1 MGKKPWTKRAT
12 IFRVKNK
19 LNSRKIVA
27 FKHSKDVSVTFHYDS
42 PNKTLPEGTHP
53 TISSY
58 NVTGVKK
65 FAADMNAKN
74 ISKTKIHISFYLD
87 SSGLVSIAKAEA
99 TADYFVEAP
108 KPKPKPK
115 PVVNATLNANATAA
129 NATKTNATKADDNE
143 DNKGTK
149 DEPDNKGTKDEPAT
163 NTTTS
168 ENATNVEDSKPKM
181 IKKTH
186 RRTLTVT
193 RTDIG
198 VQLSPM
204 SSDEKK
210 ESMDMLAELDRLDR
224 VRQER
229 EAARNELESFLYSS
243 KDKLNT
249 AEDDVAKVTTEK
261 QRTDVF
267 ASFETTEEWL
277 YDEGENLPAEK
288 YHERLTEIKDVVDGI
303 FFRAREAKARPK
315 QLKIARAFLNKTLN
329 ATLPKWAKSKPQI
342 TLTEHT
348 QVRNESNAVIEWLD
362 AKEAAQAKLEI
373 TEKPAFRAYTVKT
386 KLQPLR
392 AMITRLARR
401 PPFSVRP
408 KRPVVNATSAAN
420 ATNVTA
426 GTATVEDTTGE
437 GDEKKESADK
447 DSSDERK
454 GGDDEDVKEEL

>member
-1 MGKKPWTKRAT
+1 MG
-12 IFRVKNK
+12 
-19 LNSRKIVA
+19 
-27 FKHSKDVSVTFHYDS
+27 
-42 PNKTLPEGTHP
+42 
-53 TISSY
+53 
-58 NVTGVKK
+58 

-420 ATNVTA
+420 ATNATA

-454 GGDDEDVKEEL
+454 GGDDEDVKEELRCASTQKQ